1 MFIKGTDLL
10 SDDVGEVINLKHNVV
25 MDLIPNILMVTIK
38 RVHSQLQMPE
48 ALLTDT
54 LILGKDKII
63 ILKYSDKIFRRTNT
77 ITRM

>member
-54 LILGKDKII
+54 LILGKDKTI
-63 ILKYSDKIFRRTNT
+63 ILKYSDIIFRRTNT